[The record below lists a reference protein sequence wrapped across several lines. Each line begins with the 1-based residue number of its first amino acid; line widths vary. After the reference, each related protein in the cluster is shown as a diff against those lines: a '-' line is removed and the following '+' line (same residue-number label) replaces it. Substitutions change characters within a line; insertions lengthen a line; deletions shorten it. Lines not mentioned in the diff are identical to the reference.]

1 MCNHGTH
8 VAGIAA
14 GNDGAGP
21 GFGVGR
27 GSDLIAMQVFSRID
41 GQEACGGPAQ
51 CVLTFSSD
59 QISALE
65 RVHALRDTHDIAAV
79 NMSLGGGQYFD
90 QATCDAENGSVKAII
105 DTLRSVDI
113 ATVIASGNDSFRD
126 SIGAPACISTAISV
140 GNTRRNDEV
149 SASSDIYPQIHLLAP
164 GTDIRSSVPGTGT
177 ELLTG
182 TSMAA
187 PHVAGAWAVMKQV
200 FPDAS
205 VSDILS
211 KFQTTATMVNDSRLG
226 GVESNMPRINLDL
239 AIGGPRTT
247 FGIFNKGPAGLTVSS
262 IVPETPAP
270 WLSWTPVAPFEIPA
284 NEMRVVNL
292 VIDYDSAP
300 PGLSQTQL
308 LINSNDPD
316 EAPSLLVNVTASGAS
331 EPEFDSTPTGG
342 ETIAFGDVDV
352 ASQSPEKSVT
362 VRNTGTGSLTV
373 ACSLIGA
380 NPGDFNFTGCPI
392 NDLAGGGAQQISITC
407 EPTATG
413 NRSATLRMI
422 TNDAD
427 EGTVDFGLTCFGI
440 SGDTI
445 FSDGFEP

>member
-1 MCNHGTH
+1 M
-8 VAGIAA
+8 IP
-14 GNDGAGP
+14 D
-21 GFGVGR
+21 
-27 GSDLIAMQVFSRID
+27 
-41 GQEACGGPAQ
+41 
-51 CVLTFSSD
+51 
-59 QISALE
+59 SA
-65 RVHALRDTHDIAAV
+65 
-79 NMSLGGGQYFD
+79 
-90 QATCDAENGSVKAII
+90 
-105 DTLRSVDI
+105 
-113 ATVIASGNDSFRD
+113 
-126 SIGAPACISTAISV
+126 
-140 GNTRRNDEV
+140 
-149 SASSDIYPQIHLLAP
+149 
-164 GTDIRSSVPGTGT
+164 
-177 ELLTG
+177 
-182 TSMAA
+182 
-187 PHVAGAWAVMKQV
+187 
-200 FPDAS
+200 
-205 VSDILS
+205 
-211 KFQTTATMVNDSRLG
+211 FQTTATMVNDSRLG

-352 ASQSPEKSVT
+352 VSQSPEKSVT

-380 NPGDFNFTGCPI
+380 NPGDFNLAGCPI
-392 NDLAGGGAQQISITC
+392 NDLAGGGSQQISITC

-413 NRSATLRMI
+413 DRSATLRMS

-427 EGTVDFGLTCFGI
+427 EGTVDFGLACFGI